1 MALWGKNLLEK
12 YFLLKPGLR
21 NFNHGSFGAVPRPVM
36 EHLVALLHEE
46 ESFPD
51 EWFRER
57 YLVHK
62 EESRRLLAALIRSDL
77 EEIVLVENASYAVNS
92 VLRSFAFQVSE
103 AFTMTNFPPHDKH

>member
-36 EHLVALLHEE
+36 DRLVALLLEE

-57 YLVHK
+57 YLLLK
-62 EESRRLLAALIRSDL
+62 EESRRLLASLIRSDL

-103 AFTMTNFPPHDKH
+103 ACFLRPCPHHDKH